1 MSLMSGCRDEWPCSN
16 IPVRSI
22 AHESAHIG
30 TSFTGEFRV
39 CCPLRAALFLLRF
52 ENLYQAQWAFR
63 FPLSLLNEQIV
74 DSASLAAVN
83 GGQNKIVRADGFARP
98 NHSAGP

>member
-1 MSLMSGCRDEWPCSN
+1 MAVFQY
-16 IPVRSI
+16 PVRSI

-30 TSFTGEFRV
+30 TPFASEFRM

-52 ENLYQAQWAFR
+52 ENLHRVQWAFR
-63 FPLSLLNEQIV
+63 FPPSLLNEQIA